1 MLPPLYFAC
10 VRACVRACVHIHVQ
24 EEEQAVASATIP
36 EGVPGISLGMV
47 AKIKTVARAQ
57 HQRRLAAKAR
67 RKARERAASVTKS
80 KSVPCTAGAGPAW
93 EQLEGQ

>member
-1 MLPPLYFAC
+1 MHAAPAIF
-10 VRACVRACVHIHVQ
+10 ACVRACVHIHVQ
-24 EEEQAVASATIP
+24 EVEQAVAAAAIP

-67 RKARERAASVTKS
+67 RKARERAEEEAKAKKQRDATVRR
-80 KSVPCTAGAGPAW
+80 
-93 EQLEGQ
+93 